1 MPAPSHAPPVHSLP
15 GQAPP
20 APSLPAGPPVVPPPA
35 PNRTT
40 AAGTLPPPAAAF
52 GAVVPVSVGLAGG
65 DQAVAASPPAT
76 PPVVSPA
83 APSSVLSGQ
92 PIAAAAVASSAV
104 PPRADAASVGAAVA
118 DAGGRAAAAGAGA
131 SWVAMRFGAA
141 WNRTVESLARLS
153 SIHWAMIAG
162 AVAVLG
168 VALGLVFLR
177 SAGNAQIAPAP
188 SHASA
193 TDANAGADPSAGLT
207 TSSDN
212 STAGPKNSGPDL
224 RYVPPGAVVVASFR
238 PGIGLEEWIARPPAN
253 LWADPWREV
262 CEAAVKGLGLKWDS
276 IARMT
281 FASTAAAA
289 GSWPS
294 HSVLLI
300 ELAEGQNAAALELA
314 GRPSSL
320 RVGSVTCREAVS
332 AAWPHPMA
340 VIGPRLLVTGG
351 AEAMALLS
359 AGGSESAAW
368 APWFRGGGAGEA
380 LLAFLDLDAH
390 RQAGRPTPQRL
401 FDLWSDGKQPWH
413 TLWDAPL
420 EFCLAVEGAS
430 RATMALRYATES
442 EAERATAAAIELQR
456 AIEPAA
462 ARLLASIDQRV
473 KDGGLNSDAAQAYTS
488 LVEQAR
494 RTAAEAK
501 IERRETQLCV
511 AAPLNAPPGALAAAL
526 DAAAEAMTDDH
537 HAAAQQ
543 ADQLVLSKLSAALAA
558 YEKAEKTAV
567 AGALGGTL
575 LPPETRLSWLAGIL
589 PQMGHADWRGRLEPG
604 LAWNSPHNKPIAAR
618 ELPEVVNPLL
628 GPGVTTAGFPVTHYV
643 GLAGVG
649 DDAAMLPKD
658 SPRAGVFGY
667 NRSTRI
673 EDIRDGAS
681 NTIALMGV
689 RDDLGPWAAGGRGT
703 VRALTRRPYV
713 NGPDGF
719 GSGLPHGMS
728 VAMADGSVR
737 FLSADVDP
745 QIVEQLATI
754 NGGEPVSAEVW
765 QPRPTKAPPRPDR
778 PVDHPVDQPA
788 EHAPPKPAD
797 PVIELEPNV
806 VPRLPAAV
814 SRLTRAEVDQRLAL
828 RLERL
833 EWEQISLLRAV
844 ELLSQMSAA
853 PISLDPA
860 ALEARSLSPFEPI
873 RLAVAKKTL
882 GEAIDAAAEQC
893 RLSAVRGDHGV
904 WITLPD
910 DQRRTLRD
918 WEHSVADLA
927 GAIDLPKLIER
938 FVVPESWDKQGGR
951 GTLRFDAGTLR
962 ARQTA
967 DVWRQTI
974 VFVERLRAARGRP
987 LKTDI
992 DPQSLALR
1000 TRRQRA
1006 AEALQRPVTANFR
1019 ETPLAE
1025 VVAYLEDATQ
1035 TALLLD
1041 GPALAEA
1048 GRGLADPASLAVV
1061 KAPLADALD
1070 ALLRPLGLTVAPLD
1084 TDTLQISTPRALAA
1098 RLQLEFYRINRPLN
1112 RADELGP
1119 LLGRIKR
1126 EAAPTTWSEMGGTA
1140 AIYFDQPSG
1149 CFIVLQS
1156 PAAHAT
1162 IERILA
1168 E

>member
-1 MPAPSHAPPVHSLP
+1 MGMA
-15 GQAPP
+15 
-20 APSLPAGPPVVPPPA
+20 
-35 PNRTT
+35 
-40 AAGTLPPPAAAF
+40 
-52 GAVVPVSVGLAGG
+52 
-65 DQAVAASPPAT
+65 
-76 PPVVSPA
+76 
-83 APSSVLSGQ
+83 
-92 PIAAAAVASSAV
+92 
-104 PPRADAASVGAAVA
+104 
-118 DAGGRAAAAGAGA
+118 
-131 SWVAMRFGAA
+131 
-141 WNRTVESLARLS
+141 
-153 SIHWAMIAG
+153 
-162 AVAVLG
+162 
-168 VALGLVFLR
+168 FLR
-177 SAGNAQIAPAP
+177 SAGHSENEPPPA
-188 SHASA
+188 HASA
-193 TDANAGADPSAGLT
+193 TDASAPADPSAVPVA
-207 TSSDN
+207 
-212 STAGPKNSGPDL
+212 STNTAAAGAKTLGPDL

-238 PGIGLEEWIARPPAN
+238 PGVGLEEWIARPPAD
-253 LWADPWREV
+253 LWADPWRDV

-281 FASTAAAA
+281 FASTAADA
-289 GSWPS
+289 GSWPAR
-294 HSVLLI
+294 SVVLI
-300 ELAEGQNAAALELA
+300 ELAEGQNAAALESV
-314 GRPSSL
+314 GRPSPL
-320 RVGSVTCREAVS
+320 RLGSTTCREAVS

-340 VIGPRLLVTGG
+340 VIGPQSLVTGG
-351 AEAMALLS
+351 AEAMTLLS
-359 AGGSESAAW
+359 TGGSESAPW
-368 APWFRGGGAGEA
+368 APWFRGDAAGKA
-380 LLAFLDLDAH
+380 VLAFLDLDAQ
-390 RQAGRPTPQRL
+390 RQAKRPTPQRL
-401 FDLWSDGKQPWH
+401 LDLWPEGKQPWH
-413 TLWDAPL
+413 ALWDAPL
-420 EFCLAVEGAS
+420 EFYLAVEGAA
-430 RATMALRYATES
+430 RVRMALRYATES
-442 EAERATAAAIELQR
+442 EAERAAAAAIELQR
-456 AIEPAA
+456 ATETAA

-473 KDGGLNSDAAQAYTS
+473 KDGALKSDAAQAYTS

-494 RTAAEAK
+494 RVAAEAQ
-501 IERRETQLCV
+501 IERRETQVC
-511 AAPLNAPPGALAAAL
+511 ATAPLNAPPGALAAAL
-526 DAAAEAMTDDH
+526 GAAAEAMADDH

-543 ADQLVLSKLSAALAA
+543 ADQKVLGALSAALAA

-567 AGALGGTL
+567 SGALGGTL

-589 PQMGHADWRGRLEPG
+589 PQMGHADWRSRLEPG

-618 ELPEVVNPLL
+618 ELPEAVNPLL
-628 GPGVTTAGFPVTHYV
+628 GPGVTAAGFPVTHYV

-649 DDAAMLPKD
+649 DDAALLPKD
-658 SPRAGVFGY
+658 SPRAGMFGY

-681 NTIALMGV
+681 NTIALVGV
-689 RDDLGPWAAGGRGT
+689 REDLGPWAAGGRGT
-703 VRALTRRPYV
+703 VRALTQRPYV

-745 QIVEQLATI
+745 KIVEQLATI
-754 NGGEPVSAEVW
+754 NGGEPVTAEVW
-765 QPRPTKAPPRPDR
+765 QPRPTKAPPMPAAAAE
-778 PVDHPVDQPA
+778 QPA
-788 EHAPPKPAD
+788 APTPPKPSE
-797 PVIELEPNV
+797 PVIELQPDA
-806 VPRLPAAV
+806 VPRLPDAV
-814 SRLTRAEVDQRLAL
+814 SRLTRAVVDQRLSL
-828 RLERL
+828 RVERL

-860 ALEARSLSPFEPI
+860 ALEARSLTPFEPI
-873 RLAVAKKTL
+873 RLTVTKKTL

-910 DQRRTLRD
+910 DQRRVLRD
-918 WEHSVADLA
+918 WEHSVADLT

-938 FVVPESWDKQGGR
+938 FVAPESWEKQGGR

-992 DPQSLALR
+992 DPQSLALQ

-1025 VVAYLEDATQ
+1025 IVAYLEDATQ

-1048 GRGLADPASLAVV
+1048 GRGPADLASLAVA
-1061 KAPLADALD
+1061 KAPLSDALD
-1070 ALLRPLGLTVAPLD
+1070 ALLRPLGLASVAID
-1084 TDTLQISTPRALAA
+1084 ADVMQISTPRALAA
-1098 RLQLEFYRINRPLN
+1098 RMHIEFYRVNRPLN
-1112 RADELGP
+1112 RPDELGQ

-1140 AIYFDQPSG
+1140 ALYFDQPSG

-1156 PAAHAT
+1156 AAAHAT

>member
-1 MPAPSHAPPVHSLP
+1 MIAGGVALLGVAIGLLSLRWQGTAEPESGPMGAAASETNPGSDPSAASD
-15 GQAPP
+15 A
-20 APSLPAGPPVVPPPA
+20 ST
-35 PNRTT
+35 NTT
-40 AAGTLPPPAAAF
+40 AALPK
-52 GAVVPVSVGLAGG
+52 AV
-65 DQAVAASPPAT
+65 
-76 PPVVSPA
+76 
-83 APSSVLSGQ
+83 
-92 PIAAAAVASSAV
+92 
-104 PPRADAASVGAAVA
+104 
-118 DAGGRAAAAGAGA
+118 
-131 SWVAMRFGAA
+131 
-141 WNRTVESLARLS
+141 
-153 SIHWAMIAG
+153 
-162 AVAVLG
+162 
-168 VALGLVFLR
+168 
-177 SAGNAQIAPAP
+177 
-188 SHASA
+188 
-193 TDANAGADPSAGLT
+193 
-207 TSSDN
+207 
-212 STAGPKNSGPDL
+212 GPDL
-224 RYVPPGAVVVASFR
+224 RYVPSGAVLVASFR
-238 PGIGLEEWIARPPAN
+238 PGDGIEQWVARPPTD

-262 CEAAVKGLGLKWDS
+262 CEAAVKGLGLRWDS

-281 FASTAAAA
+281 FASTAAGPGA
-289 GSWPS
+289 WPAR
-294 HSVLLI
+294 SVVLI
-300 ELAEGQNAAALELA
+300 ELVEGQNAAALELA
-314 GRPSSL
+314 GRASSL
-320 RVGSVTCREAVS
+320 RVGSAPCREAVG
-332 AAWPHPMA
+332 ALWPHPVA
-340 VIGPRLLVTGG
+340 VIGPRALVTGG

-359 AGGSESAAW
+359 SGGSESAAW
-368 APWFRGGGAGEA
+368 AEWFRGDGAGEA
-380 LLAFLDLDAH
+380 VLAYIDLDAH
-390 RQAGRPTPQRL
+390 RQAGRPLPQRV
-401 FDLWSDGKQPWH
+401 FDLWAEGKQPWH
-413 TLWDAPL
+413 VLWDAPL
-420 EFCLAVEGAS
+420 DLCLAVQNGT
-430 RATMALRYATES
+430 RTRLALRYATES
-442 EAERATAAAIELQR
+442 EAERAMAAARELQR
-456 AIEPAA
+456 AAATAA

-473 KDGGLNSDAAQAYTS
+473 KEGALNSDSARAYTS

-494 RTAAEAK
+494 RTATEAE
-501 IERRETQLCV
+501 IERRQTQVCV
-511 AAPLNAPPGALAAAL
+511 AAPLNVPLDALAAACE
-526 DAAAEAMTDDH
+526 AASEAMTADH
-537 HAAAQQ
+537 FTAAQEANQ
-543 ADQLVLSKLSAALAA
+543 AVLAKLSAALQA

-567 AGALGGTL
+567 SGALGGTL

-589 PQMGHADWRGRLEPG
+589 PQMGHADWRSRLEPG
-604 LAWNSPHNKPIAAR
+604 LAWNSPHNKPIAGR
-618 ELPEVVNPLL
+618 ELPEVINPLF
-628 GPGVTTAGFPVTHYV
+628 GPGVTAAGFPVTHYV

-649 DDAAMLPKD
+649 EDAALLPKD

-673 EDIRDGAS
+673 EEIRDGAS

-703 VRALTRRPYV
+703 VRGLAQRPYV

-719 GSGLPHGMS
+719 GSGLPNGML

-745 QIVEQLATI
+745 QIVEHLATI
-754 NGGEPVSAEVW
+754 NGGEPVTAEVW
-765 QPRPTKAPPRPDR
+765 QPRPMKASPQPDPPA
-778 PVDHPVDQPA
+778 DQPP
-788 EHAPPKPAD
+788 APPKATE

-844 ELLSQMSAA
+844 ELLSQMAAA
-853 PISLDPA
+853 PVSLDPA
-860 ALEARSLSPFEPI
+860 ALEARTLSPFEPI
-873 RLAVAKKTL
+873 RVIVEKKSL
-882 GEAIDAAAEQC
+882 GEAIDAVAEQC

-904 WITLPD
+904 WLTLPD

-927 GAIDLPKLIER
+927 GAMDLPKLIER
-938 FVVPESWDKQGGR
+938 FVAPESWEKQGGR

-962 ARQTA
+962 AHQTA
-967 DVWRQTI
+967 EVWRQT
-974 VFVERLRAARGRP
+974 VFFVERLRAARGRP

-992 DPQSLALR
+992 DPQLLSLQS
-1000 TRRQRA
+1000 RRQRA
-1006 AEALQRPVTANFR
+1006 ADALHRPVTANFR

-1025 VVAYLEDATQ
+1025 IVAYLEDAAQ

-1048 GRGLADPASLAVV
+1048 GRGPAERASLAVV

-1098 RLQLEFYRINRPLN
+1098 RMHIEFYRINRPLS
-1112 RADELGP
+1112 RADELGQ

-1156 PAAHAT
+1156 PAAHAA